1 MAEQEPES
9 GLREVVHQRVRLGV
23 LAVLDRRGPCTFSQL
38 RDALGQSD
46 GGLSRHLGV
55 LEQHGYITQEKVFE
69 NRRPRTWIQ
78 LSAAGAEAF
87 REEQELLTKLLATA
101 SPEAGTDRDRD
112 STAAMTIVFAALLA
126 GTDAESGQDTKGDEG
141 GDDTIDRSTLVPTV
155 PVLAGWRAEPIASG
169 PVSARYDFSDAYTDF
184 AGGFAEQREQRLMF
198 MSHGLRGGWSATW
211 HIVSPEQ
218 DDFRQDIAHAI
229 VLELADAADCA
240 AILAV
245 MGPSTLDLPGVPEAR
260 GYLLA
265 ASGDGASATTVAWFS
280 VEHYLVSIVVTA
292 AADVAVPVLQGL
304 VTEVH
309 VPLSTRQP

>member
-101 SPEAGTDRDRD
+101 SSEAGTDRAED

-126 GTDAESGQDTKGDEG
+126 ETDAGTGQDTKGDEG
-141 GDDTIDRSTLVPTV
+141 GDDTIDRSTLVPDV
-155 PVLAGWRAEPIASG
+155 PVLTGWRAEPIASG
-169 PVSARYDFSDAYTDF
+169 PVSARYDFPDAYT
-184 AGGFAEQREQRLMF
+184 GFAEQREQRLMF
-198 MSHGLRGGWSATW
+198 MSHGLRGGWTATW
-211 HIVSPEQ
+211 HIVSPGQ
-218 DDFRQDIAHAI
+218 DDLRQDMAHAI
-229 VLELADAADCA
+229 VLELAGAADCA
-240 AILAV
+240 SILAV
-245 MGPSTLDLPGVPEAR
+245 MGPSTLDLPGVPGAR
-260 GYLLA
+260 GYLLPA
-265 ASGDGASATTVAWFS
+265 NGDGAPATAVAWFS

-292 AADVAVPVLQGL
+292 AADVAVPVLEGL
-304 VTEVH
+304 VSEVH
-309 VPLSTRQP
+309 VPLSTRQS